1 MKYQGAIFDVD
12 GVLVDSPH
20 EHAWRTALERLMRGP
35 WRERAADTR
44 YSPAAFTTE
53 VYLAEVA
60 GKPRMAGAAAALAYF
75 GLTDR
80 DGTLA
85 QEYADAKQA
94 MIDELIAQGDFTVFA
109 DGLRLLLRFQKLG
122 LRLAAA
128 SSSRNA
134 NAFLVRIP
142 VADGRSM
149 LELFDANLCG
159 REFAHG
165 KPHPEIF
172 LSAAAEL
179 DLPPAQ
185 CLVFEDAV
193 AGVVAARSGGMD
205 CVGVARHADAAQLC
219 AAGATLVVSSLAEV
233 KNLAEFTGY

>member
-1 MKYQGAIFDVD
+1 MNYQGAIFDVD

-35 WRERAADTR
+35 WRERAVDTR
-44 YSPAAFTTE
+44 YKPTAFTTA
-53 VYLAEVA
+53 VYLAQVA
-60 GKPRMAGAAAALAYF
+60 GKPRMAGASSALAYF
-75 GLTDR
+75 GLADP

-85 QEYADAKQA
+85 QAYADAKQA
-94 MIDELIAQGDFTVFA
+94 MIDELIAHGDFTVFA
-109 DGLRLLLRFQKLG
+109 DGLRLLLRLQQLG

-134 NAFLVRIP
+134 NAFLARIP

-159 REFAHG
+159 REFAQG
-165 KPHPEIF
+165 KPHPAIF
-172 LSAAAEL
+172 LNAAAEL
-179 DLPPAQ
+179 GLAPAQ

-193 AGVVAARSGGMD
+193 SGIRAARSGGMD
-205 CVGVARHADAAQLC
+205 CVGVARHADDEQLR
-219 AAGATLVVSSLAEV
+219 AAGATLVVSSLDEV
-233 KNLAEFTGY
+233 VLSNIISS